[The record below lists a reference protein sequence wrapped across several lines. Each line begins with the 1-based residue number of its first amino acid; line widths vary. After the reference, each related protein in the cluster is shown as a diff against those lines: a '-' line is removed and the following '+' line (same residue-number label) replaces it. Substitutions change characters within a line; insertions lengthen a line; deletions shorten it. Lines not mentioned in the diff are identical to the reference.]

1 MVGRRFL
8 LLAALLTS
16 AITVLHIVIVFVG
29 APGYRYFGAGEQ
41 IARLAE
47 QGSPV
52 PALLTLCI
60 AAIFAV
66 FSLYAFS
73 GSGVLRRLP
82 LVRLVLLMIGTIFAL
97 RGIAVIPQ
105 LIQMAHQGRP
115 LLHRAVVFSAVS
127 LCIGVIYLLG
137 TALQWNALAPGRKMP
152 GA

>member
-16 AITVLHIVIVFVG
+16 TITVLHIVIVFVG

-66 FSLYAFS
+66 FSLYAF
-73 GSGVLRRLP
+73 
-82 LVRLVLLMIGTIFAL
+82 
-97 RGIAVIPQ
+97 
-105 LIQMAHQGRP
+105 
-115 LLHRAVVFSAVS
+115 
-127 LCIGVIYLLG
+127 
-137 TALQWNALAPGRKMP
+137 
-152 GA
+152 